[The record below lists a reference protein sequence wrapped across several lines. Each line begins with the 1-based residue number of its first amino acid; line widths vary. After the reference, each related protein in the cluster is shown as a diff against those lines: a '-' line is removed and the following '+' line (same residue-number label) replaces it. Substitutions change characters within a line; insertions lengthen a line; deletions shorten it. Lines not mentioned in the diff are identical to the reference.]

1 VKCDLNNIKR
11 VRTMAMAIDTGIA
24 AAVERFF
31 QRSDVVG
38 NMEFLSRRLPPSAEI
53 LIAGGA
59 IRNLIIDTLH
69 GSAPPTEDI
78 DIFIGGLGPDFD
90 LAGILDEQTV
100 EPTDLKGIR
109 WFPEASALAYDL
121 CLLPNFLVIAT
132 CHLDPTPANL
142 LAGIDFTMNAVIY
155 DYGRRTLT
163 ENGCI
168 AAIHDRIIDFNCR
181 LIPDKFLI
189 AYRVL
194 LFAHKTG
201 FRLSPTVFQFVTKR
215 LELETLSRLNRLFR
229 AKRGKTAASA
239 IMRGYDRLCEYA
251 SYAAY
256 RADWSPGPP
265 YGCVG
270 NR

>member
-1 VKCDLNNIKR
+1 
-11 VRTMAMAIDTGIA
+11 MATAIDTGIA
-24 AAVERFF
+24 AAVEQFF

-38 NMEFLSRRLPPSAEI
+38 NIEFLVRRLPPSSEI

-69 GSAPPTEDI
+69 GSAPPTKDI
-78 DIFIGGLGPDFD
+78 DIFIGGVGRDFA
-90 LAGILDEQTV
+90 LASILDDQTV

-109 WFPEASALAYDL
+109 WLPEASALAYDL

-142 LAGIDFTMNAVIY
+142 LACIDFTMNAVIY

-168 AAIHDRIIDFNCR
+168 AAIHDRTIDFNCHI
-181 LIPDKFLI
+181 IPDKFLI
-189 AYRVL
+189 AYRIL

-201 FRLSPTVFQFVTKR
+201 FRLSPAVFQFVTKR

-229 AKRGKTAASA
+229 AKWGKTAAA
-239 IMRGYDRLCEYA
+239 DIMRGYNQLCKYA

-256 RADWSPGPP
+256 LADWSPGPP
-265 YGCVG
+265 YGWVS
-270 NR
+270 NRGQDR